1 MRRSMRKARGSLVLT
16 LGSLLI
22 ASGVMLGC
30 GAKEEASPGTSTP
43 AGTGG
48 SAATGGSGGAGSGGA
63 GGSTGTGGTPA
74 AAKFTIVGA
83 GK

>member
-1 MRRSMRKARGSLVLT
+1 MRKARGSLVLT

-22 ASGVMLGC
+22 ASGVISGC
-30 GAKEEASPGTSTP
+30 GAKEEPAPGAS

-48 SAATGGSGGAGSGGA
+48 STATGGSGGAGSGGA
-63 GGSTGTGGTPA
+63 GGSTGTGGTSTPA

-83 GK
+83 GQ